1 MASGW
6 RPGAL
11 GCHPGHRSPSPLAS
25 SSQVFPYSL
34 LVVAVLMYLPYL
46 LWRYAAVPALHSDL
60 LFIIDELDKSY
71 NRSVRL
77 VQHMRKVQQASAE
90 PQRFWEDYER

>member
-1 MASGW
+1 
-6 RPGAL
+6 
-11 GCHPGHRSPSPLAS
+11 
-25 SSQVFPYSL
+25 
-34 LVVAVLMYLPYL
+34 MYLPYL

>member
-1 MASGW
+1 MVFST
-6 RPGAL
+6 
-11 GCHPGHRSPSPLAS
+11 
-25 SSQVFPYSL
+25 QVFPYSL

-46 LWRYAAVPALHSDL
+46 LWHYAATPALHSDL

-77 VQHMRKVQQASAE
+77 VQHMRKIQQSSTE
-90 PQRFWEDYER
+90 PEQFWEEYER